1 MATCISYSE
10 TVDRARLRWGAAIV
24 AAVIVA
30 EVAVVLLRP
39 RSGVIE
45 PARVSTESYFSA
57 NQVQRARDYR
67 RPPLAIYGG
76 VVAIELG
83 VLALLVALG
92 AAAAGMSLLAG
103 ADWNLAR
110 FGFGL
115 WAGVAVTGF
124 GLLGA
129 FKAMLTLPVL
139 TVETE
144 RGPAR

>member
-1 MATCISYSE
+1 MSERIATCISYSE

-67 RPPLAIYGG
+67 RPQLAIYGG

-83 VLALLVALG
+83 VLALLVARPPRRLRG
-92 AAAAGMSLLAG
+92 PFGRPLLAG
-103 ADWNLAR
+103 AAAGAPLSR
-110 FGFGL
+110 GL
-115 WAGVAVTGF
+115 TI
-124 GLLGA
+124 
-129 FKAMLTLPVL
+129 
-139 TVETE
+139 
-144 RGPAR
+144 